1 MGSLGGQPSRKGE
14 LLFRREQQRKTSS
27 VLASG
32 CVYIYVYLNTG
43 VCAHTHREEE
53 MGHFSQICVL
63 EGSLYPHL
71 YGLCKSV
78 WLETGNVSR
87 VATTIIQ
94 VEIMALVIIVQ

>member
-1 MGSLGGQPSRKGE
+1 MGSLSGQPSRKGE
-14 LLFRREQQRKTSS
+14 LLFQREQQRKTSS

-43 VCAHTHREEE
+43 VCREEE

-63 EGSLYPHL
+63 EGSLCPHL
-71 YGLCKSV
+71 YGLCKSA

-94 VEIMALVIIVQ
+94 VEITALVTIVQ